1 MFQNTA
7 VSSVVH
13 SKQLNSP
20 VNETTTTTATTI
32 SAITSK
38 SNINDEQNVN
48 DVQDVTSD
56 CCDKTVEEENDSSTL
71 LIDKKNDLAEIDESN
86 VNFNLN
92 KEQWQR
98 RANLQNNTSLIKQN
112 RHSEPYLQRQSHTP
126 DLVMDL
132 PLIGNCSPQET
143 KKKSISVS
151 ANLSSDNSLI
161 DNISLKSI
169 ESPTD
174 PDSPEMTTAAETF
187 AKQNQCTLKKNT
199 KINDTNIFSETKK
212 SDYIAITS
220 PSTERKLTSNNIITN
235 TTTSTFKPQLKSK
248 PPLLKKPV
256 FSVNNL
262 NSCIR
267 KDQDDFPT

>member
-1 MFQNTA
+1 MLQNAA
-7 VSSVVH
+7 VSGHHNNSNA
-13 SKQLNSP
+13 SSISP
-20 VNETTTTTATTI
+20 VNSSASNESLLSHRTTI
-32 SAITSK
+32 
-38 SNINDEQNVN
+38 NINPA
-48 DVQDVTSD
+48 
-56 CCDKTVEEENDSSTL
+56 EENAKISENVTPNCDNTVNSTDQLDSL
-71 LIDKKNDLAEIDESN
+71 ELILESRSKEISEIDESN
-86 VNFNLN
+86 VDFSSN

-98 RANLQNNTSLIKQN
+98 RANSQSHTNSILKQN

-151 ANLSSDNSLI
+151 GNLDYSEDT
-161 DNISLKSI
+161 DTVSLKSN

-174 PDSPEMTTAAETF
+174 PDSPETAAETF

-199 KINDTNIFSETKK
+199 KLSDTNVFSDNKK

-220 PSTERKLTSNNIITN
+220 PATERKCVNNS
-235 TTTSTFKPQLKSK
+235 TTSTFKPQLKSK

-256 FSVNNL
+256 FSVNL
-262 NSCIR
+262 NATSVR
-267 KDQDDFPT
+267 KDQEDDFPM

>member
-1 MFQNTA
+1 MFQTTTTSGLNN
-7 VSSVVH
+7 
-13 SKQLNSP
+13 KQLNSP
-20 VNETTTTTATTI
+20 LNESTPKA
-32 SAITSK
+32 TSK
-38 SNINDEQNVN
+38 LNVN
-48 DVQDVTSD
+48 DHNVIVKNDVTSD
-56 CCDKTVEEENDSSTL
+56 CDEAIEQNDNDDDESSSL
-71 LIDKKNDLAEIDESN
+71 VIEKKNDLPEIDESN

-98 RANLQNNTSLIKQN
+98 RANSQNNTNLIKHN

-143 KKKSISVS
+143 KKKSISLS
-151 ANLSSDNSLI
+151 ANLSSDNLEEN
-161 DNISLKSI
+161 DNTSLKSI
-169 ESPTD
+169 ESPID

-199 KINDTNIFSETKK
+199 KINDTNIFTESKNT
-212 SDYIAITS
+212 DYIAITS
-220 PSTERKLTSNNIITN
+220 PSTERKCSNIIAN

-256 FSVNNL
+256 FNVNL
-262 NSCIR
+262 NTSIR
-267 KDQDDFPT
+267 KDQDDFAT